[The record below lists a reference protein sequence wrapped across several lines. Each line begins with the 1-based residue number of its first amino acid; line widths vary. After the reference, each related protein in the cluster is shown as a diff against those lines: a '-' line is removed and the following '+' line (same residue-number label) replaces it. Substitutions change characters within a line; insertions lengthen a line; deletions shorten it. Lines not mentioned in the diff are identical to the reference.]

1 MDFPDR
7 HVALAWVGRT
17 LVDRDGAEIGACT
30 AVFSDDATQLT
41 EWVCS
46 ELAGAA
52 VFIPAVGAAESA
64 GQVQVAVSRA
74 DVAAAPSVG
83 DAQHISTDEE
93 AALYRHY
100 GIPHSR
106 EASPTLLPTGGVE
119 PEPPAHAVASDAA
132 APQVV
137 ATPAAAEPVTA
148 PAAAAEPVTAPA
160 VAEDAAPRTQPASD
174 AGQGQ
179 PDESAPPARRGRRIG
194 PAVGG
199 LVGVGLALGVALR
212 ARRQRRRPPTR
223 TERLKERGRAASVAL
238 SARSGQIAASAA
250 PLLQAPMQ
258 VLRRRP
264 GTGAVAGGVPA
275 AALAVAAVRRR
286 RGSRNEPDN

>member
-7 HVALAWVGRT
+7 DVALAWVGRT

-64 GQVQVAVSRA
+64 GQVQVAVRRA

-119 PEPPAHAVASDAA
+119 PEPPAPAGASDAP
-132 APQVV
+132 APEVV
-137 ATPAAAEPVTA
+137 ARPAAAEAVAA
-148 PAAAAEPVTAPA
+148 PAAAAEPVTAPV
-160 VAEDAAPRTQPASD
+160 VAEEAAPRLQPAPE
-174 AGQGQ
+174 AGRGR

-199 LVGVGLALGVALR
+199 LVGVGLAVGVALR
-212 ARRQRRRPPTR
+212 ARRQRRRPPSP
-223 TERLKERGRAASVAL
+223 TERLKKRGRAASVAL
-238 SARSGQIAASAA
+238 SARGGQIAASTA
-250 PLLQAPMQ
+250 PLLQAPRQ

-264 GTGAVAGGVPA
+264 RAGAVAGGVPA

-286 RGSRNEPDN
+286 RRSRHEPDD